1 MQVSQ
6 VSLNTQFP
14 DDLVDQ
20 ILEDPAYLEE
30 IKSGVFA
37 GIERNFGD
45 KEKMKKIGNE
55 IFWCEPRC

>member
-1 MQVSQ
+1 

-14 DDLVDQ
+14 DELLDS
-20 ILEDPAYLEE
+20 ILEDPTYLEE
-30 IKSGVFA
+30 LKSGVFA
-37 GIERNFGD
+37 RIERNLGD